1 MGESGL
7 RSLTLFKN
15 IRIQRQ
21 LFSKL
26 LLFFS
31 LPILILGFLLVH
43 GSYQKNYS
51 HDQDIINHE
60 NLRIRSIMYDLTT
73 NLYNLSDWF
82 VMKDDLHDL
91 LVKSYSSDKE
101 CRKALDSYTLI
112 DDILQQETSI
122 EDITI
127 YTNNQ
132 TIGNTTHFA
141 FADDAIQKTDW
152 YHELLQ
158 TRNAI
163 WRSEKNNSD
172 SLNPYSLCLYRML
185 PLPLENNFA
194 ILKIKVSEN
203 YLNNRLYNT
212 FMPSII
218 AVDNASAVYSSGN
231 LISDFRFPVANIK
244 QSQFCQQSGTQNVN
258 DVRCITS
265 LSTLIPYRCD
275 NDIYILT
282 YSDLAYYELIHQ
294 TVLYALIVLVAWLIP
309 CLSLY
314 IYTKYFSARIE
325 ILRDAMH
332 KASCGNYNIMEAY
345 QGNDELSE
353 TFHDMKIVIKNIE
366 KKEKDTY
373 SAQLREQM
381 LINKQQQLENHQQQ
395 IEYQI
400 LTGQINPH
408 FLYNT
413 LETIRMK
420 AFNEDDYEVAN
431 AIKLLGKYLHYSLES
446 IGVSITTLDRELFYM
461 ETYLSIQKLR
471 FKDRV
476 NYQTTIASC
485 VAPPHIQ
492 ILPFILQPIVE
503 NAVLHG
509 LEGISCR
516 GELSIDIDIR
526 QDTLIIRILDN
537 GEGIDSEKLKAL
549 QLQLEHPKVSSCKS
563 IGLTNINQ
571 RIHLKYGEQYGVCID
586 SQKGLGTTVTVSLP
600 VLEC

>member
-1 MGESGL
+1 MEDSDL
-7 RSLTLFKN
+7 RALTLFKN

-26 LLFFS
+26 LIFFS
-31 LPILILGFLLVH
+31 LPILMLGFLLVY
-43 GSYQKNYS
+43 GSYQKIYS

-73 NLYNLSDWF
+73 NLYNLSDRF
-82 VMKDDLHDL
+82 VMKNDLHDL
-91 LVKSYSSDKE
+91 LIKIYSSEKE
-101 CRKALDSYTLI
+101 CQKELDSYHLI
-112 DDILQQETSI
+112 DEIMQQETSI
-122 EDITI
+122 ESITI

-132 TIGNTTHFA
+132 TISNTNHFA
-141 FADDAIQKTDW
+141 FAEDIIRETDW
-152 YHELLQ
+152 YNELLQ
-158 TRNAI
+158 TKNAI
-163 WRSEKNNSD
+163 WRSEKNNSA

-185 PLPLENNFA
+185 PLPLENDFA
-194 ILKIKVSEN
+194 ILKITVSGN
-203 YLNNRLYNT
+203 YLNNRLYNA
-212 FMPSII
+212 FMPSVIC
-218 AVDNASAVYSSGN
+218 VDHTPAIYSSGN
-231 LISDFRFPVANIK
+231 LIFNFKFPFFNIK
-244 QSQFCQQSGTQNVN
+244 QSQFYQESGTRSLNN
-258 DVRCITS
+258 INCITS

-282 YSDLAYYELIHQ
+282 YSDSAYYELIHQ
-294 TVLYALIVLVAWLIP
+294 TILYALIVLVAWLIP

-314 IYTKYFSARIE
+314 VYTKYFSTRIG

-332 KASCGNYNIMEAY
+332 KASCGDYNIMESY
-345 QGNDELSE
+345 KGDDELSE

-373 SAQLREQM
+373 CAQLREQI

-420 AFNEDDYEVAN
+420 AFNQDDYEVAN

-446 IGVSITTLDRELFYM
+446 IGISITTLDRELFYM
-461 ETYLSIQKLR
+461 KTYLSIQKLR

-485 VAPPHIQ
+485 VNPPHIQ
-492 ILPFILQPIVE
+492 MLPFILQPIVE

-516 GELSIDIDIR
+516 GELSININI
-526 QDTLIIRILDN
+526 QHDTLIIQVMDN
-537 GEGIDSEKLKAL
+537 GEGIDADKLNAL
-549 QLQLEHPKVSSCKS
+549 QLQLKQPDLSSGKS

-571 RIHLKYGEQYGVCID
+571 RIHLKYGEQYGVSIN

>member
-1 MGESGL
+1 MKAFAI
-7 RSLTLFKN
+7 FKN

-31 LPILILGFLLVH
+31 LPILILGFLLVY

-73 NLYNLSDWF
+73 NLYNLSDRF
-82 VMKDDLHDL
+82 VMKDDLHNL

-127 YTNNQ
+127 YTNNK

-141 FADDAIQKTDW
+141 FTDDAIQKTGW

-163 WRSEKNNSD
+163 WRSEKNNSA

-212 FMPSII
+212 FMPSVI

-231 LISDFRFPVANIK
+231 LISDFRFPVANIS
-244 QSQFCQQSGTQNVN
+244 QSQFCQQSGTQNLN

-509 LEGISCR
+509 LEGISCH

-549 QLQLEHPKVSSCKS
+549 QLQLEHPEVSSGKS

>member
-1 MGESGL
+1 MKAFAI
-7 RSLTLFKN
+7 FKN

-31 LPILILGFLLVH
+31 LPILILGFLLVY

-73 NLYNLSDWF
+73 NLYNLSDRF

-212 FMPSII
+212 FMPSVI

-244 QSQFCQQSGTQNVN
+244 QSQFCQQSGTQNLN

-353 TFHDMKIVIKNIE
+353 TFHDMKIVIKNIQ

-485 VAPPHIQ
+485 VDPPHIQ

-537 GEGIDSEKLKAL
+537 G
-549 QLQLEHPKVSSCKS
+549 
-563 IGLTNINQ
+563 
-571 RIHLKYGEQYGVCID
+571 
-586 SQKGLGTTVTVSLP
+586 
-600 VLEC
+600 

>member
-1 MGESGL
+1 MGTF
-7 RSLTLFKN
+7 TLFKN

-31 LPILILGFLLVH
+31 LPILILGFLLVY
-43 GSYQKNYS
+43 GSYQKIYS

-60 NLRIRSIMYDLTT
+60 NLRVRSILYDLTT
-73 NLYNLSDWF
+73 NLYNISDRF
-82 VMKDDLHDL
+82 VMKEDLHDL
-91 LVKSYSSDKE
+91 LVKTYSSDKA

-112 DDILQQETSI
+112 DEIMQQETSI

-132 TIGNTTHFA
+132 TIHNATHFS
-141 FADDAIQKTDW
+141 FADDTLRETDW

-163 WRSEKNNSD
+163 WRSEKNDSN
-172 SLNPYSLCLYRML
+172 SLNSYSLCLYRML
-185 PLPLENNFA
+185 PLPFENDFA
-194 ILKIKVSEN
+194 ILKITVSGN

-212 FMPSII
+212 FMHSVI
-218 AVDNASAVYSSGN
+218 AVDTAPAVYSSGN
-231 LISDFRFPVANIK
+231 LIADFTFPAANIK
-244 QSQFCQQSGTQNVN
+244 PSQFCQQSGTQNLN

-275 NDIYILT
+275 NNIYILT
-282 YSDLAYYELIHQ
+282 YSDSAYYELVHQ

-314 IYTKYFSARIE
+314 IYTKYFSARIG

-345 QGNDELSE
+345 KGNDELSE
-353 TFHDMKIVIKNIE
+353 TFHDMKIVIKTIE

-373 SAQLREQM
+373 AAQLREQL
-381 LINKQQQLENHQQQ
+381 LINRQQQLENHQQQ

-485 VAPPHIQ
+485 VDPPHIQ

-516 GELSIDIDIR
+516 GELSIAIDIR
-526 QDTLIIRILDN
+526 QDTLLIRVLDN
-537 GEGIDSEKLKAL
+537 GEGIDSEKLNVL
-549 QLQLEHPKVSSCKS
+549 QFQLEHPDPSAGKS

-586 SQKGLGTTVTVSLP
+586 SQKGLGTTVSVSLP
-600 VLEC
+600 VLEY

>member
-1 MGESGL
+1 MK
-7 RSLTLFKN
+7 SLTLFKN

-31 LPILILGFLLVH
+31 LPILILGFLLVY
-43 GSYQKNYS
+43 GSCQKNYS
-51 HDQDIINHE
+51 HDQDIMNHE

-73 NLYNLSDWF
+73 NLYNLSDRF

-112 DDILQQETSI
+112 DEILQQETSI

-127 YTNNQ
+127 YTNNR
-132 TIGNTTHFA
+132 TIGHTTHFA
-141 FADDAIQKTDW
+141 FTDEAIRETDW
-152 YHELLQ
+152 YHGLLQ

-163 WRSEKNNSD
+163 WQSEKNNSA

-185 PLPLENNFA
+185 PLPLENDFA
-194 ILKIKVSEN
+194 ILKITVSGS

-212 FMPSII
+212 FMPSVI
-218 AVDNASAVYSSGN
+218 AVDNDFAVYSSGN
-231 LISDFRFPVANIK
+231 LISDFKFPVSDIK
-244 QSQFCQQSGTQNVN
+244 QSQFCQQSGTQKLNNVN
-258 DVRCITS
+258 CITS

-282 YSDLAYYELIHQ
+282 YSDSAYYELIHQ

-332 KASCGNYNIMEAY
+332 KASCGDYNIMEAY

-353 TFHDMKIVIKNIE
+353 TFHDMKTVIKNIQ

-431 AIKLLGKYLHYSLES
+431 AIKLLGKYLHYCLES

-476 NYQTTIASC
+476 NYQTAIASC
-485 VAPPHIQ
+485 VDPPHIQ
-492 ILPFILQPIVE
+492 LLPFILQPIVE

-537 GEGIDSEKLKAL
+537 GEGIDSEKLKTL
-549 QLQLEHPKVSSCKS
+549 QFQLQHPEVSSGKS

-571 RIHLKYGEQYGVCID
+571 RIHLKYGEQYGVHID